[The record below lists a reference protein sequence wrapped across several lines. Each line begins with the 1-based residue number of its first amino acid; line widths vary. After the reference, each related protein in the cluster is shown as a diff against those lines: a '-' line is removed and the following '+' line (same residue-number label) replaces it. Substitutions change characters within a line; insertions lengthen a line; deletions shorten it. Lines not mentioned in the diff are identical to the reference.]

1 MTPLG
6 QELRLWHGKA
16 GSPSWNMAADELLLK
31 HSAAFGQA
39 MLRFYLWDQPSASF
53 GYFQRYTEVVSLT
66 GLRPLIRR
74 PTGGGLVLHD
84 EAEWT
89 YSLTFPPTH
98 PWWQLKAEES
108 YRCVHEWVRHAFEG
122 CGVAVELCPET
133 RAAGPGQCFV
143 GAEKCDLLFNG
154 QKIAGAAQRRNR
166 DGLLIQGSVQ
176 AKATGVERGVWET
189 AMLAER
195 EWSEWQPGGSFIA
208 EADALAKRLV

>member
-176 AKATGVERGVWET
+176 AKATGVERGAWET

-208 EADALAKRLV
+208 EVDALAKRLV